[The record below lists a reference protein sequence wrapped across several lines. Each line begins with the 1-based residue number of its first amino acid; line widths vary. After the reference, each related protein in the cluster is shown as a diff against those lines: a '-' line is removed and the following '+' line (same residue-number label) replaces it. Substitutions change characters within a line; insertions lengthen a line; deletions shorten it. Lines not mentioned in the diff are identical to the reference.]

1 MAEEAP
7 DDGEFEVGFDQDRGG
22 GFFAGHCVGEEAG
35 VGVEDAE
42 VAVFE
47 GFAEGAFGEGDVVVP
62 EVPVGVGYAT
72 DVWPHGDEAASGA
85 EGAVDLVEGEG
96 EGGFIGEVFEKI
108 AGEDGVEVLGFRGPG
123 LGAVL
128 VEKGD
133 GGVEV
138 ARGVGIEVH
147 GEAFFRG
154 DGVDEFAVAA
164 AEVEDGGAWRDVAG
178 EKFGDEDFPDF
189 FAVFEV
195 GLEALGVDAAEVALP
210 VGGVG
215 IDGCGGHGG

>member
-1 MAEEAP
+1 MAL
-7 DDGEFEVGFDQDRGG
+7 
-22 GFFAGHCVGEEAG
+22 
-35 VGVEDAE
+35 EDAE
-42 VAVFE
+42 AAVPERF
-47 GFAEGAFGEGDVVVP
+47 GKGALGEGQVVVP
-62 EVPVGVGYAT
+62 KVPVGAGDAT
-72 DVWPHGDEAASGA
+72 DVWTHGDEPAAGA
-85 EGAVDLVEGEG
+85 EGAVDLVEGAG
-96 EGGFIGEVFEKI
+96 KGGFIGEVFEKI
-108 AGEDGVEVLGFRGPG
+108 AGEDGIEALGFQWPG

-138 ARGVGIEVH
+138 AGGVRIEVH